1 MKVSANGTKGVSKVS
16 EQEKPYHVVA
26 IGNAIVDVLSFADDA
41 FITAQEMRKGTMCL
55 IDDARAEALYNAMG
69 QATEVSGGSAAN
81 TLAGMSS
88 LGAKTAFIGKVN
100 NDELGKHF
108 RHDLNAVGVEFTTPE
123 NIGGQP
129 TARCLIVVT
138 PDGQRTMNTYLG
150 AAGEIHPT
158 DIDTSLIARAQVV
171 YGEGYMWD
179 MECTKQALR
188 LTFSEAKKAGAKVAF
203 TLSDVFCVERS
214 REEYLRMIRDDFD
227 ILFCNHEEAKALYPG
242 KELEEIFG
250 LMQGQCEVIAITCGS
265 KGSIILTPNE
275 RIQVD
280 ALWVTEVVDTTGA
293 GDLYAAGFLYG
304 YTQGMKLAECG
315 RLGSACASE
324 IITHLG
330 ARAQKPLKQFIQAA

>member
-1 MKVSANGTKGVSKVS
+1 MSVN
-16 EQEKPYHVVA
+16 KPYHVVA

-41 FITAQEMRKGTMCL
+41 FVNAQQMRKGTMCL
-55 IDDARAEALYNAMG
+55 IDDARAESLYDAMG
-69 QATEVSGGSAAN
+69 TATEVSGGSAAN
-81 TLAGMSS
+81 TLAGMAS

-100 NDELGKHF
+100 DDELGRIF
-108 RHDLNAVGVEFTTPE
+108 RHDLNAVGVHFTTPE

-150 AAGEIHPT
+150 AAGEIHEK
-158 DIDTSLIARAQVV
+158 DIDETLIASAQVV

-179 MECTKQALR
+179 MDCTKRALR
-188 LTFSEAKKAGAKVAF
+188 KAFAEAKKVGAKVAF

-214 REEYLRMIRDDFD
+214 RDEYMDMIKNDFD
-227 ILFCNHEEAKALYPG
+227 ILFCNHEEAQALFPG
-242 KELEEIFG
+242 KSFEEI
-250 LMQGQCEVIAITCGS
+250 LTTLQGQCEVIAVTCGS
-265 KGSIILTPNE
+265 KGSIILTPKE

-280 ALWVTEVVDTTGA
+280 AIWVTELVDTTGA

-304 YTQGMKLAECG
+304 YTHGMDLRECG
-315 RLGSACASE
+315 RLGSACASD

-330 ARAQKPLKQFIQAA
+330 ARAQKPLKRLLAA